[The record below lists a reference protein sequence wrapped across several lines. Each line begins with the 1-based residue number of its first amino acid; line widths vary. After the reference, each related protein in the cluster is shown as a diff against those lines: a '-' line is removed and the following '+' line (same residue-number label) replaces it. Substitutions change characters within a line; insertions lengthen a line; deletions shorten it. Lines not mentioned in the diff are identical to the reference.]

1 MTNDESRWQEIEDG
15 VRLLRYGHLNSH
27 DGIDRARLDDL
38 AAKHGARPDD
48 VRAMFDAAV
57 DRNEFPRPDDLSR
70 VVPTPAGERRAKPV
84 DGPPPRKRWKCPV
97 CKLEFSAMGSYNHL
111 AACRKKNA
119 PTDPPRTEH
128 PNTGEADAPVGVDSS
143 PTPAGDTPGVDAP
156 PAGTV
161 TLADRMGEALDSAQK
176 VHAAAAQIA
185 AFIQSEPGL
194 DAVQPS
200 ESPALIAQLA
210 DTATYHPSPVV
221 ARAAIAAHEALRTF
235 ERLSADWEQLTEL
248 RARIAELE
256 GHLGVPEAQVA

>member
-15 VRLLRYGHLNSH
+15 VRLLRYGHVNSQH
-27 DGIDRARLDDL
+27 GIDRGKLDDL
-38 AAKHGARPDD
+38 AVKHGARPDD

-57 DRNEFPRPDDLSR
+57 DRDEFPRPADLSR
-70 VVPTPAGERRAKPV
+70 VVATPAGERRAKPV
-84 DGPPPRKRWKCPV
+84 EGPQPRKRWKCPV

-111 AACRKKNA
+111 AACRKKHA

-143 PTPAGDTPGVDAP
+143 PAPAGDTPAVDAS
-156 PAGTV
+156 PAGTA
-161 TLADRMGEALDSAQK
+161 TLAGKMDKVLDSAQK

-185 AFIQSEPGL
+185 AFIQTETEP

-200 ESPALIAQLA
+200 GASALIAQLA
-210 DTATYHPSPVV
+210 DAATYHPSPVV
-221 ARAAIAAHEALRTF
+221 ARAAITAHEALRTF
-235 ERLSADWEQLTEL
+235 ERLAADWEQLTEL

>member
-15 VRLLRYGHLNSH
+15 VRLLRYGHLNSQH
-27 DGIDRARLDDL
+27 GIDRSKLDDL
-38 AAKHGARPDD
+38 AAKYGARPDD

-57 DRNEFPRPDDLSR
+57 DGNEFPRPADLSR
-70 VVPTPAGERRAKPV
+70 VVSTPAGERRAKPV
-84 DGPPPRKRWKCPV
+84 EGPAPRKRWMCPV

-111 AACRKKNA
+111 ASCRKKHA
-119 PTDPPRTEH
+119 PTGPPRTEH
-128 PNTGEADAPVGVDSS
+128 PNTGGADVPVGVDSS

-161 TLADRMGEALDSAQK
+161 TLADRMDQVLDSAQK
-176 VHAAAAQIA
+176 VHSAAALIAKWQAQA
-185 AFIQSEPGL
+185 DPEH
-194 DAVQPS
+194 VQPS
-200 ESPALIAQLA
+200 GSPALIAQLA